1 LDINAAKIKLFVIL
15 LDIIKI
21 RYEKTIITRQNMIKL
36 MSLMVEGSNLVITWG
51 NRINGTHSVNK

>member
-1 LDINAAKIKLFVIL
+1 VIL